1 MNVLLSSDSWLHN
14 DCLVPSSRKNN
25 CNYNP
30 YHLMSTL
37 PGLSKNLE
45 LLVHL
50 GQRCCWVPKHRG
62 VACLSVLPP
71 CLPSNMPAPCSGVG
85 ELNTRGP
92 FTSQTTE
99 PHPQPLHHI
108 LTEAPAF
115 WVLWSMTSLGICTC
129 CSQIPPLPCLQLS
142 LPLSAPFICPSV
154 SRSLCH
160 FLPLSECK
168 LNPSSA
174 AVTQLS
180 YTHSPRYHK
189 PTPHTLANNPESQP
203 AAVFGL
209 GTTLLPVAVSFH

>member
-1 MNVLLSSDSWLHN
+1 
-14 DCLVPSSRKNN
+14 
-25 CNYNP
+25 
-30 YHLMSTL
+30 MSTL

-62 VACLSVLPP
+62 VACLSALPP

-174 AVTQLS
+174 AAACPPALIHPLHTPLQTTQKASPLQCLGWAPPFFQLPFLS
-180 YTHSPRYHK
+180 IELVFPSGGPPLHPLGVGLLS
-189 PTPHTLANNPESQP
+189 LPEWVLRLIFLFAS
-203 AAVFGL
+203 
-209 GTTLLPVAVSFH
+209 

>member
-1 MNVLLSSDSWLHN
+1 M
-14 DCLVPSSRKNN
+14 
-25 CNYNP
+25 
-30 YHLMSTL
+30 
-37 PGLSKNLE
+37 
-45 LLVHL
+45 
-50 GQRCCWVPKHRG
+50 
-62 VACLSVLPP
+62 LPP

-160 FLPLSECK
+160 FLPLSEYK
-168 LNPSSA
+168 LNPSSAAA

-180 YTHSPRYHK
+180 YTRSTHPCKQPRK
-189 PTPHTLANNPESQP
+189 PARCSVWVGHHPSSSRRFFPLNLSSLLGAPLCLLWGLDCCPFLSGSSDSSFSLHLRYSLPHDHLKHRSCLEERLAARFQ
-203 AAVFGL
+203 
-209 GTTLLPVAVSFH
+209 